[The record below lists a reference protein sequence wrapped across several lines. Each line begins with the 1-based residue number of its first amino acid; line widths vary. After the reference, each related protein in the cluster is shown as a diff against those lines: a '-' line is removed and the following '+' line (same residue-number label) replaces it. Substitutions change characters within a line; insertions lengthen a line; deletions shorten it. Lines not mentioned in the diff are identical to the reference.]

1 MNTHENEY
9 TKMYNSTNLQS
20 SDLVEEL
27 SDIQLETL
35 IGGQGSGSLIS
46 GPLFSGPLISGPLFG
61 RSLIDNSDGGQTQVL
76 GNGESSTH
84 TLQNN

>member
-9 TKMYNSTNLQS
+9 TKMYNSTNSQS

-46 GPLFSGPLISGPLFG
+46 GPLISG
-61 RSLIDNSDGGQTQVL
+61 SVINSSNGSQSQIL
-76 GNGESSTH
+76 GSQASAHQNGSS
-84 TLQNN
+84 